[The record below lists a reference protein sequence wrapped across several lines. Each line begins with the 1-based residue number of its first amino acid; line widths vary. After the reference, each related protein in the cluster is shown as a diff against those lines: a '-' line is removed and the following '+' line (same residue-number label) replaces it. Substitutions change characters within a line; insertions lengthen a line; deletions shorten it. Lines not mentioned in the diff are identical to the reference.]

1 MILSSLLDKL
11 LAAALV
17 PCAGPRRIHTLLLCA
32 TCYVH
37 ETILG
42 DLCLARFRRVYRDG
56 LWRTTRVP
64 GKNCATLRINLLL
77 MHKLHILWLYL
88 VSVGEMGDDML
99 WLLLLAE
106 RVLFVGGSRLW

>member
-1 MILSSLLDKL
+1 MILSSLLDEL

-17 PCAGPRRIHTLLLCA
+17 RHTGSRWIHTLLLCT

-37 ETILG
+37 QTILG
-42 DLCLARFRRVYRDG
+42 DLGLARFRRVYRDG
-56 LWRTTRVP
+56 LWRAARVP

-88 VSVGEMGDDML
+88 ISIGEMGDDML
-99 WLLLLAE
+99 RLLLLAE